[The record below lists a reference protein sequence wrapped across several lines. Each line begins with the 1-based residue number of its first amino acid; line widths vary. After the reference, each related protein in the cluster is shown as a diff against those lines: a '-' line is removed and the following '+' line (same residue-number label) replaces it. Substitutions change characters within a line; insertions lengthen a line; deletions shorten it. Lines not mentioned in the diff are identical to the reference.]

1 MTWDEAE
8 AAIKTYVEVQWAISA
23 YASVRLFWENLDWVE
38 GEDRFLYL
46 TIEGLF
52 AEKTIFGSTTKRM
65 SVEHGIVFVHCFVE
79 KGVGKQSALKM
90 LVAMNQILEIKSIS
104 SVIDLEGA
112 APPSP
117 VEDDSLIAGRPG
129 GNYFRCSSSVPFIV
143 RSNI

>member
-8 AAIKTYVEVQWAISA
+8 AAIKAYVEAQWALGA
-23 YASVRLFWENLDWVE
+23 YAGVRLFWENLDWKD
-38 GEDRFLYL
+38 GEDRFLY
-46 TIEGLF
+46 ISMEALF
-52 AEKTIFGSTTKRM
+52 AEKTIFGSVTKRM
-65 SVEHGIVFVHCFVE
+65 SVEHGIVFVHSFVE
-79 KGVGKQSALKM
+79 KGVGKQPALKM
-90 LVAMNQILEIKSIS
+90 LVAMNNILEIKSIS

-117 VEDDSLIAGRPG
+117 VEDDSLVAGKPG